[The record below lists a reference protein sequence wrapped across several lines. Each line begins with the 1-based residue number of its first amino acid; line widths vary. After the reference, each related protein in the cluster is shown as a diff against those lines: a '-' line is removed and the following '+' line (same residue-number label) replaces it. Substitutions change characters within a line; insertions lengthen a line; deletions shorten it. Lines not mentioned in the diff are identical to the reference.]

1 MSENANRPN
10 ETTETA
16 ETIDAPM
23 LEIDDLAVSYGKT
36 PILRDVDVTVGEG
49 EIVGIMGKNGVG
61 KTTLVK
67 AIMGLLEA
75 VDGRIVFDGEV
86 VVDATEAATADAD
99 RGSLSSKIVDTLRP
113 ATPAGTW
120 VGADERAR
128 RGMGYIP
135 QGRDVFPELTVKENL
150 RMGETINDGDA
161 DFRYDDVYEY
171 FPILE
176 ERSTQKAGT
185 LSGGQQQM
193 LAIGRALIGNPDLL
207 LLDEPS
213 EGVQPS
219 IVQDITRDLER
230 VNQDLGTTI
239 LFVEQNLHVVQNL
252 AERCYATDKGTI
264 VDELGADRLQSR
276 EAVTEY
282 LAV

>member
-1 MSENANRPN
+1 M
-10 ETTETA
+10 
-16 ETIDAPM
+16 M
-23 LEIDDLAVSYGKT
+23 LTVEHLDVSYGKT
-36 PILRDVDVTVGEG
+36 PILRDINISVDDG

-61 KTTLVK
+61 KTTLIK

-75 VDGRIVFDGEV
+75 NNGRIVFKGDR
-86 VVDATEAATADAD
+86 VVDASETTAADSSGLTAKLGGVFEAD
-99 RGSLSSKIVDTLRP
+99 S
-113 ATPAGTW
+113 TPEVW
-120 VGADERAR
+120 VSADERAR

-135 QGRDVFPELTVKENL
+135 QGRDVFPDLTVEENL
-150 RMGETINDGDA
+150 RMGEGINAA
-161 DFRYDDVYEY
+161 DSTVRYDDVYGY

-176 ERSTQKAGT
+176 ERRAQNAGT

-219 IVQDITRDLER
+219 IVQDITRDLEQ
-230 VNQDLGTTI
+230 VNRDLGTTI

-252 AERCYATDKGTI
+252 AERCYAIDKGTI
-264 VDELGADRLQSR
+264 IDELGAERIQSR
-276 EAVTEY
+276 EEVTEY

>member
-1 MSENANRPN
+1 MLTVENL
-10 ETTETA
+10 
-16 ETIDAPM
+16 D
-23 LEIDDLAVSYGKT
+23 VSYGKT
-36 PILRDVDVTVGEG
+36 PILRDISLTVDDG

-61 KTTLVK
+61 KTTLIK

-75 VDGRIVFDGEV
+75 SSGRIVFKGERV
-86 VVDATEAATADAD
+86 ADAAASETGTADSSEFRA
-99 RGSLSSKIVDTLRP
+99 RLASVFNTSSKSNI
-113 ATPAGTW
+113 W
-120 VGADERAR
+120 VSADERAR

-135 QGRDVFPELTVKENL
+135 QGRDVFPDLTVEENL
-150 RMGETINDGDA
+150 RMGEGINEDDSTI
-161 DFRYDDVYEY
+161 RYNDVYNY

-176 ERSTQKAGT
+176 ERRTQQAGT
-185 LSGGQQQM
+185 MSGGQQQM

-219 IVQDITRDLER
+219 IVQDITRDLKQ
-230 VNQDLGTTI
+230 VNRDLGTTI

-252 AERCYATDKGTI
+252 AERCYAIDKGTI
-264 VDELGADRLQSR
+264 IDELGPDRIQSR
-276 EAVTEY
+276 EEVTEY

>member
-1 MSENANRPN
+1 
-10 ETTETA
+10 
-16 ETIDAPM
+16 M
-23 LEIDDLAVSYGKT
+23 LETEHLGVSYGKT
-36 PILRDVDVTVGEG
+36 PILRDVNISIEQG

-67 AIMGLLEA
+67 ALIGLLDINE
-75 VDGRIVFDGEV
+75 GRVTFDDTV
-86 VVDATEAATADAD
+86 VADATANRESFWRAESFPQEVASTLAGTPISNAPGRLGEFFPLAAELTPDATADQ
-99 RGSLSSKIVDTLRP
+99 
-113 ATPAGTW
+113 
-120 VGADERAR
+120 RAR
-128 RGMGYIP
+128 AGMGYIP
-135 QGRDVFPELTVKENL
+135 QGRDVFPELTVEENL
-150 RMGETINDGDA
+150 EMGETINGDA
-161 DFRYDDVYEY
+161 GEFQYDAVYEF

-176 ERSTQKAGT
+176 ERRTQDAGT

-219 IVQDITRDLER
+219 IVQDLTRDLEQ
-230 VNQDLGTTI
+230 VNEELGTTI

-252 AERCYATDKGTI
+252 AERCYAIDKGTI
-264 VDELGADRLQSR
+264 VDELGPERLASR
-276 EAVTEY
+276 DAVTKY